1 MHTSRDVLRP
11 LLALVVVVAAVALVS
26 NVAAYRALATESH
39 NQLTTMPST
48 ICATSHNQGDFDSDA
63 DSGASQSSGTC
74 QTGSTSSASS
84 GGGVTVVT
92 NSGAS

>member
-11 LLALVVVVAAVALVS
+11 LVALLVVVAAVALVS

-39 NQLTTMPST
+39 DQLST
-48 ICATSHNQGDFDSDA
+48 VPATFCATSHAQGDFDSDA
-63 DSGASQSSGTC
+63 DSGATHSSGTC
-74 QTGSTSSASS
+74 QTGSSSASN